1 MIGFSRWPHSENAKI
16 HPDHH
21 PLPLRRLVSG
31 KQGESKGLL
40 RVPHAQA
47 PFCRRTAIG
56 GIKMHAYAEWID
68 SLNLWRL
75 FESEQPENT
84 LAYFNDITAARQQI
98 VDCGYLD
105 LIIVK

>member
-1 MIGFSRWPHSENAKI
+1 
-16 HPDHH
+16 
-21 PLPLRRLVSG
+21 
-31 KQGESKGLL
+31 
-40 RVPHAQA
+40 
-47 PFCRRTAIG
+47 
-56 GIKMHAYAEWID
+56 MHAYAEWID